1 MLNQNLAR
9 MTQERIESLKLA
21 RIILKEHPEAWHA
34 WIDEAAAK
42 KSRQRSNRSRGH
54 GCPPLM

>member
-42 KSRQRSNRSRGH
+42 KIKAA
-54 GCPPLM
+54 L